1 MEPVEQVDEKGLA
14 SVAEFGPL
22 QHKGASSSHTTGIV
36 LPLASPR
43 TFSLICAG
51 ASFLHPAGPMI
62 GPTLLVAYCVEAISI
77 HIVSLK

>member
-1 MEPVEQVDEKGLA
+1 MEPVEQVDEKAVA

-43 TFSLICAG
+43 TFSLIRAG
-51 ASFLHPAGPMI
+51 ASFLHPAGPTVCHRNLI
-62 GPTLLVAYCVEAISI
+62 
-77 HIVSLK
+77 IVPMQSM